1 MSTNPDIQV
10 DTHAVPGASRRRLR
24 VKKILLGFAGV
35 TTACVL
41 GCVGIFAAWL
51 AGVHVPVA
59 SGATYLRVEKIAPL
73 AAADRVGG
81 GPSAPFFILLVG
93 NDSRPGVGGAR
104 GDALHVLGVNPAM
117 HQATMLDI
125 PRDTCWNGD
134 KINVGNTQGP
144 RAQANDV
151 GGLVGVQIS
160 YVVDVDFAGFLGL
173 VDGIGGVDVN
183 VPTKMHDS
191 FSGAYFDPGKLHMT
205 GTQALAFSRDRHDF
219 PTSDIVRTHNQGL
232 LILDAMRQLRAKMQ
246 DAPGEF
252 KLLALLGRHAQLD
265 GIGMKDLYRL
275 GRVAFSLNP
284 DQIQNITIPYTGGSC
299 LGLGAGAQGLFADFR
314 DDAVV
319 ESPH

>member
-1 MSTNPDIQV
+1 MRNPATTQ
-10 DTHAVPGASRRRLR
+10 AVTTTTVRRRIGRRTKR
-24 VKKILLGFAGV
+24 VLIAFAGA
-35 TTACVL
+35 TTALVL
-41 GCVGIFAAWL
+41 GCVGIFGAWL
-51 AGVHVPVA
+51 AGVHVPIA
-59 SGATYLRVEKIAPL
+59 SGATYLRVEKVAPL
-73 AAADRVGG
+73 SAADRVGG
-81 GPSAPFFILLVG
+81 GPGAPFFILLVG

-104 GDALHVLGVNPAM
+104 GDALHLLGVNPAK

-125 PRDTCWNGD
+125 PRDTCWAGD

-144 RAQANDV
+144 RTQANDV
-151 GGLVGVQIS
+151 GGLVGVQVS

-183 VPTKMHDS
+183 VPTPMHDTY
-191 FSGAYFDPGKLHMT
+191 SGAYFNPGVTHMD

-246 DAPGEF
+246 NAPGEF

-265 GIGMKDLYRL
+265 GVGMKDLYRL

-284 DQIQNITIPYTGGSC
+284 DQIQNITMPYTGGQC

-314 DDAVV
+314 DDAIV